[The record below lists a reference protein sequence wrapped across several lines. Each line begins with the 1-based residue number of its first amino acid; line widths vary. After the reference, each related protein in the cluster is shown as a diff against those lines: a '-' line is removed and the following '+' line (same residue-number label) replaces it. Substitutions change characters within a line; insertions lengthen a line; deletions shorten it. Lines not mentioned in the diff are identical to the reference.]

1 MNRKL
6 TAIAASTALLLGL
19 AACASDDTAPGAA
32 STSGGSATPA
42 TVRIGVV
49 GSQDEQWPIFEEKA
63 KAAGIDVE
71 IVNFSEYSL
80 PNPALSEGQIE
91 LNQFQHIQYLA
102 DYNVNADDDLV
113 AIGATAIYPLAL
125 YSKKHATLTDIP
137 EGAEIAVPNDQTNL
151 NRALFVLQS
160 AGLIEL
166 EGGGTLT
173 STELDVLPSSKV
185 KVTPVSAEQ
194 TAVSL
199 ESLDG
204 AVVNNDFVLDAGLD
218 PKAALAQDDP
228 ASPAAQPYINV
239 WAARA
244 EDKDNATYLKLVE
257 IFQDPEVTDALQNQ
271 SKGTAVL
278 RTDDAAALASILK
291 ATEDNIRAGK

>member
-6 TAIAASTALLLGL
+6 TAIAATTALVLGL
-19 AACASDDTAPGAA
+19 AACSSDE
-32 STSGGSATPA
+32 TSPSGTPGGSAAPA

-49 GSQDEQWPIFEEKA
+49 GSQDDQWPIFEKKA
-63 KAAGIDVE
+63 EEAGIDVE
-71 IVNFSEYSL
+71 IVNFTDYAL
-80 PNPALSEGQIE
+80 PNPALSQGQLE

-125 YSKKHATLTDIP
+125 YSKKHASVADIP
-137 EGAEIAVPNDQTNL
+137 EGGEIAIPNDQTNL

-160 AGLIEL
+160 AGLLEL
-166 EGGGTLT
+166 KDGGTLT
-173 STELDVLPSSKV
+173 STELDVLPTSKV

-194 TAVSL
+194 TALSL
-199 ESLDG
+199 DSLDG

-218 PKAALAQDDP
+218 PQAALAQDDP
-228 ASPAAQPYINV
+228 ASPAAQPYINI
-239 WAARA
+239 WTARA

-257 IFQDPEVTDALQNQ
+257 IFQDPEVTDALQAQ

-278 RTDDAAALASILK
+278 RTDDAASLATILK
-291 ATEDNIRAGK
+291 TTEDNIRAGA